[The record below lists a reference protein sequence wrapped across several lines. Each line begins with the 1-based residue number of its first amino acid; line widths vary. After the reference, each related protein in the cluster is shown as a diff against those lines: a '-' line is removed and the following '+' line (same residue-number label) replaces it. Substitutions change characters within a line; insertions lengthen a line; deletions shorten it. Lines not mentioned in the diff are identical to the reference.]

1 MSGIASSG
9 INIKN
14 KIKEAETYYS
24 MGMLSDSLDIYE
36 QILANSNN
44 MADQNEL
51 AQIGER
57 ISRIK
62 KDLSLNNM
70 TKQSANLTNATLS
83 LIQKTMSTRG
93 SIKDIIDNAAA
104 LKELGLIREAATEYE
119 KLLKADYSEDGY
131 TPVRIVTEL
140 LSNLLNI
147 APHADVITKAENII
161 NEYKLSNRDAS
172 QIKLWLGSHLDKKG
186 HKELAVSLYKS
197 ALNLD
202 SENIEI
208 SNLLNSVVS
217 SLSYN
222 SKFDYLIN
230 SSIVNPDQLQQAL
243 ANSRKTGKSVEMVLI
258 ESFKIKKQ
266 DLGKSLS
273 MFYDCPFKEFDPDM
287 PTPVELISKLKK
299 SFLLHYTWVPLSWGK
314 NYLEILVDDPR
325 DLRKT
330 DHIKALMAN
339 QKLHFSVGV
348 KEDIVKYIERF
359 FSADKFSE
367 SLENNLDNIDS
378 FVPDVSFEV
387 EEDTEIEKDIVDESS
402 SQVVKLVDQILITA
416 FRKKVSDIHIEPSPV
431 IKKTLIRFRMD
442 GVCHEYLQVPN
453 TMAPAIL
460 SRLKIMANLDIAERR
475 LPQDG
480 KIKIKRKGVPSFE
493 LRMST
498 MPTAGGFEDTV
509 LRILAKAGAMRLD
522 EMGLND
528 RNLTIMKEIISQP
541 YGLILVVGPTGSGK
555 TTSLHSALGHI
566 NKPNIKIW
574 TAEDPIE
581 ITQSGLRQ
589 VEVKPRIGLDFA
601 RVMRGFLRLDP
612 DVIMIGE
619 MRDKETASIGVE
631 ASLTGHLVFST
642 LHTNSA
648 PETVTRLLDMG
659 LNPLNFSDAFLGVLA
674 QRLTRRLCTN
684 CKKTFNPSRE
694 EFEEIVSLY
703 GIEQFKSTGI
713 VYSSSLVLYR
723 SAGCEVCSG
732 SGYKGRMGI
741 HELMEGTPVMKGL
754 IKRAANTEVLFE
766 QAYKDGMKTLKQDGI
781 AKIFEGLTDINEVK
795 RVCIN

>member
-1 MSGIASSG
+1 MSNIASAG

-24 MGMLSDSLDIYE
+24 MGMLGDSLNIYE
-36 QILANSNN
+36 QILANSDVIT
-44 MADQNEL
+44 DQNEI
-51 AQIGER
+51 AQVRER
-57 ISRIK
+57 VSRIK
-62 KDLSLNNM
+62 KNLSLNNM
-70 TKQSANLTNATLS
+70 TKHSPDLTSSALS
-83 LIQKTMSTRG
+83 LIQKTMSTRAG
-93 SIKDIIDNAAA
+93 IKDIIDNAAA
-104 LKELGLIREAATEYE
+104 LKELGLIREAAAEYE
-119 KLLKADYSEDGY
+119 KLLKADYSDDGY

-140 LSNLLNI
+140 LSNLINI
-147 APHADVITKAENII
+147 APHTDVIRKAENII
-161 NEYKLSNRDAS
+161 SEYKLLNRDAS

-186 HKELAVSLYKS
+186 HKDLAVSMYKS

-202 SENIEI
+202 PENTEI
-208 SNLLNSVVS
+208 SNLLNSILS
-217 SLSYN
+217 TLSYN
-222 SKFDYLIN
+222 SKFDYLLN
-230 SSIVNPDQLQQAL
+230 SSIVNSDQLQQAL

-258 ESFKIKKQ
+258 ESFKINRQ

-273 MFYDCPFKEFDPDM
+273 MFYNCPFKEFDPDI

-330 DHIKALMAN
+330 DHIRALMTN
-339 QKLHFSVGV
+339 QKLRFSVGIR
-348 KEDIVKYIERF
+348 EDIVKYIERF
-359 FSADKFSE
+359 FSADKSFE
-367 SLENNLDNIDS
+367 SIENTFNNIDT
-378 FVPDVSFEV
+378 FIPDVSFET

-402 SQVVKLVDQILITA
+402 SQVVKLVDQILVTA
-416 FRKKVSDIHIEPSPV
+416 FRKKVSDIHIEPSPI
-431 IKKTLIRFRMD
+431 IKKTIIRFRMD
-442 GVCHEYLQVPN
+442 GVCHEYLQIPN
-453 TMAPAIL
+453 TMAPAII
-460 SRLKIMANLDIAERR
+460 SRLKIMANLDIGERR

-480 KIKIKRKGVPSFE
+480 KIKMKRKGVPSFE

-509 LRILAKAGAMRLD
+509 LRILAKAGAMKLD
-522 EMGLND
+522 EMGLNE
-528 RNLTIMKEIISQP
+528 RNLTIMKRIISQP

-566 NKPNIKIW
+566 NKPDIKIW

-581 ITQSGLRQ
+581 ITQPGLRQ

-674 QRLTRRLCTN
+674 QRLTRRLCSN
-684 CKKTFNPSRE
+684 CKKEFNPSRE

-703 GIEQFKSTGI
+703 GKEQFKSSGI
-713 VYSSSLVLYR
+713 EYSSSLVLYR
-723 SAGCEVCSG
+723 SSGCEICSG

-754 IKRAANTEVLFE
+754 IKKASNTEELFE
-766 QAYKDGMKTLKQDGI
+766 QAYKDGMMTLKQDGI
-781 AKIFEGLTDINEVK
+781 IKIFEGLTDINEVK

>member
-1 MSGIASSG
+1 MSDIALNG

-51 AQIGER
+51 AQIRER

-62 KDLSLNNM
+62 KDLSLNNV

-93 SIKDIIDNAAA
+93 TIKDIIDNAAA
-104 LKELGLIREAATEYE
+104 LKELGLIREAAAEYE
-119 KLLKADYSEDGY
+119 KLLKADYSEEGY

-147 APHADVITKAENII
+147 APHTDVITKAENII

-172 QIKLWLGSHLDKKG
+172 QIKLWLGSHLDKKE
-186 HKELAVSLYKS
+186 HKELAISLYKS

-202 SENIEI
+202 PENIEI
-208 SNLLNSVVS
+208 SNVLNSVLS

-222 SKFDYLIN
+222 SKFDYLLN

-243 ANSRKTGKSVEMVLI
+243 TNSRKTGKSVEMVLI

-273 MFYDCPFKEFDPDM
+273 MFYNCPFKEFDPDM

-299 SFLLHYTWVPLSWGK
+299 SFLLHYTWVPLNWGK

-330 DHIKALMAN
+330 DHIRALMAN

-348 KEDIVKYIERF
+348 REDIVKYIERF
-359 FSADKFSE
+359 FSSDKFSE
-367 SLENNLDNIDS
+367 TIENTVDNIDS
-378 FVPDVSFEV
+378 FIPDVSFEV

-528 RNLTIMKEIISQP
+528 RNLTIMKRIISQP

-566 NKPNIKIW
+566 NKPDIKIW

-694 EFEEIVSLY
+694 EFEDIVSFY
-703 GIEQFKSTGI
+703 GREQFKSTGI
-713 VYSSSLVLYR
+713 EYSSSFVLYR
-723 SAGCEVCSG
+723 STGCEACSG

-741 HELMEGTPVMKGL
+741 HELMDGTPVTKGL
-754 IKRAANTEVLFE
+754 IKRAANTEELFE
-766 QAYKDGMKTLKQDGI
+766 QAFKDGMTTLKQDGI
-781 AKIFEGLTDINEVK
+781 AKVFEGLTDMNEVR

>member
-1 MSGIASSG
+1 MSNIASIG

-24 MGMLSDSLDIYE
+24 MGMFGDSLNIYE
-36 QILANSNN
+36 KILANSND
-44 MADQNEL
+44 MADQNEI
-51 AQIGER
+51 AQIRER

-62 KDLSLNNM
+62 QNLSLNDM
-70 TKQSANLTNATLS
+70 TKNSPDLTNAALS

-104 LKELGLIREAATEYE
+104 LKELGLIREAAAEYE

-140 LSNLLNI
+140 LSILLNI
-147 APHADVITKAENII
+147 APHTDVIKKAENII

-172 QIKLWLGSHLDKKG
+172 QIKLWLGSHLDKKE
-186 HKELAVSLYKS
+186 HKELAVSMYKS

-202 SENIEI
+202 PENAEI
-208 SNLLNSVVS
+208 SNVLNSVLS
-217 SLSYN
+217 NYSYN
-222 SKFDYLIN
+222 SKFDYLLNSSVIN
-230 SSIVNPDQLQQAL
+230 SDQLQHAL
-243 ANSRKTGKSVEMVLI
+243 AASKKTGKSVEMMLI
-258 ESFKIKKQ
+258 ESFKIKKEE
-266 DLGKSLS
+266 LGKSLS
-273 MFYDCPFKEFDPDM
+273 MFYNYPFKDYDPDI
-287 PTPVELISKLKK
+287 PIPVELISKLKK

-330 DHIKALMAN
+330 DHIRALMTN
-339 QKLHFSVGV
+339 QKLRFSVGIR
-348 KEDIVKYIERF
+348 EDIVKYIERF
-359 FSADKFSE
+359 FSADK
-367 SLENNLDNIDS
+367 SLESIENTFNNIES
-378 FVPDVSFEV
+378 FIPDVSFEV

-402 SQVVKLVDQILITA
+402 SQVVKLVDQILVTA
-416 FRKKVSDIHIEPSPV
+416 FRKKVSDIHIEPSPI
-431 IKKTLIRFRMD
+431 IKKTIIRFRMD
-442 GVCHEYLQVPN
+442 GVCHEYLQIPN

-460 SRLKIMANLDIAERR
+460 SRLKIMANLDIGERR

-480 KIKIKRKGVPSFE
+480 KIKMKRKGVPSFE

-509 LRILAKAGAMRLD
+509 LRILAKAGAMKLD
-522 EMGLND
+522 EMGLNE
-528 RNLTIMKEIISQP
+528 RNLTIMKRIISQP

-566 NKPNIKIW
+566 NKPDIKIW

-581 ITQSGLRQ
+581 ITQPGLRQ
-589 VEVKPRIGLDFA
+589 VEVRPRIGLDFA

-648 PETVTRLLDMG
+648 PETVTRLLDIG

-684 CKKTFNPSRE
+684 CKKPFNPSKE
-694 EFEEIVSLY
+694 EFEEIVFLY
-703 GIEQFKSTGI
+703 GKEQFKSTGI
-713 VYSSSLVLYR
+713 EYSSSLVLYH
-723 SAGCEVCSG
+723 SAGCEACSG

-741 HELMEGTPVMKGL
+741 HELMEGTPITKGL
-754 IKRAANTEVLFE
+754 IKKAANTEELFE

-781 AKIFEGLTDINEVK
+781 AKVFEGLTDINEVK